1 MKRILQRKF
10 MLVFWLAMVVNS
22 FSMIA
27 TTMVCPLKT
36 KNDVNIGE
44 VTINITET
52 NSGGKPFF
60 TTTYDIKWQRG
71 FTISS
76 VTDPNSTSIAYSIS
90 VSSVDENYY
99 YAQSIVRRGYLGIEG
114 DYVTNASI
122 NSTVTSPIELKNIF
136 NYYTPNSTQI
146 SGDEIVISS
155 DVSGPYYGNAMKLDF
170 QNTDPIKISIQ
181 ESKRISKFEFEIN
194 SGNLNFVV
202 NGTGDYSNYL
212 PDITLNSGNLT
223 LQGEVAGV
231 QNLAMTGGTFT
242 LDGKDGK
249 AAKIDHLEA
258 SGGTILV
265 KNNKT
270 RDFFTDLTING
281 DVSIKGENIYDSQNI
296 CEGSDGYIGNTVIKS
311 GTASIEKVSL
321 GTWNLIEIEDGDVT
335 LTDVI
340 FNDDFSS
347 TPPSSQTTSS
357 NILLKSGK
365 LQLDNCHLA
374 ITQNYFGDYVV
385 EAEGGELNINGGIY
399 SGGKK
404 AILGITG
411 ANATV
416 TINNGIFQICYLSGQ
431 GDIAYLQ
438 DGKLNIVDGLF
449 QDAPIVAEK
458 GSLSIK
464 GGTFSNE
471 SFIQAEDEKDFNLYV
486 KGDNANVI
494 LSGGNYSEAS
504 VYIDPSVN
512 KQPKDLLESNYEY
525 YTEYNG
531 YYQEEVTQFVQNEQ
545 IGGLSGKYLSFDEV
559 RDNKIP
565 DNPCLAV
572 ALKADV
578 GPNGKDVKTIETKK
592 DSYNESWS
600 YGVYEILTPVGLL
613 WYAASVTVPEVVRND
628 FYLDK
633 DLLKE
638 GKAAMKIMADLDMS
652 GYDWV
657 PFQLENDILLDGQGH
672 VISNLSVNQ
681 PGNMAFISSNSGML
695 ANLVIK
701 NGTFILKHKHPD
713 QSGNTVTAYA
723 ASLVGNN
730 YGTIV
735 NYGVQQ
741 CSIEVEVFD
750 ASTYVGGLVGENS
763 GGIYNSYV
771 TGDVKC
777 TIKNAIDSTYSCS
790 NLYTGIFDIGGL
802 AGSSGGIIS
811 NCYHVGNLECVKPE
825 LYNKYMEVNI
835 GDIVGKDYQS
845 SVNEHCYTNPEL
857 QTLNSNV
864 ISHSHSIGE
873 MIWSKWITKADVNKG
888 YPIHGYNNE
897 SIYMGASVIESEFT
911 LLKEGN
917 GEFKATYTYLED
929 ETDPES
935 IKTGTIYADTTYTI
949 INQEQ
954 FKITATP
961 AEGSELVKVVHIQNG
976 KETEISGIQPGAE
989 FDYNIVVA
997 DTLKAYFKEKG
1008 IPSSSCELS
1017 GDQDYTLTYTQDA
1030 GWSYTTP
1037 GNETPVY
1044 FTDTICGST
1053 TGSVTVIIPESEY
1066 TLVFQ
1071 NCSVDSLN
1079 VKSNAGALWVDGN
1092 VVANVATGNIHMKS
1106 GSLIQAPEGKGVVT
1120 LTKPTKG
1127 GSYTAFAFAQTF
1139 ETGRRLPVGTNVS
1152 FTITPEEGYELESA
1166 LFGKVSM
1173 MDTFA
1178 ENKVNHTI
1186 TDDDTDLTVT
1196 ITFKK
1201 VKVVSTPLD
1210 LTQVTDTVTV
1220 SYENNNWYY
1229 QETGKEKVV
1238 FTGEVTGGN
1247 DTVVLLAEDIPTD
1260 APALQFAGNSEVSSL
1275 VVSEGSALQVVGSVT
1290 VRSVS
1295 GNIETGEG
1303 TNIKSSVEVPLVE
1316 ISTTPQLGGSYEV
1329 IAFGQPVTDQMKLPV
1344 GTPLTFEIEIEEGYE
1359 LASATIGGRQLVESL
1374 SLLRTRAVST
1384 TINRYYKIT
1393 GDESDLKVEITF
1405 RKTNTDEPEDPDTP
1419 PVDPVKYYNI
1429 YEESIC
1435 DGVSLSFSKNPVKEG
1450 GSISI
1455 KVEKDEENYTFENF
1469 KVWYK
1474 ESYYGNWKELK
1485 ESTQPGEY
1493 KIQNIWTH
1501 IYVKA
1506 EGSEK
1511 KNPTGMEEVKDV
1523 KVYTKDGSL
1532 FVQTP
1537 QREQVIVISMTGA
1550 VVKNEE
1556 QIGLKQYHG
1565 LNPGIYIVR
1574 IGEQVFKIRI

>member
-1 MKRILQRKF
+1 MKRILQRKLQRVF
-10 MLVFWLAMVVNS
+10 STLLIMIVMLVVGIGEAKARKLSFPSDETIKLDYKSTLVLAGGNYYHPGEEPEEGQNLPESQPMTLNIPSGFRLDSLIINGKDYMDPDVPHSAKKEFLVADGNLNGEYVIVQATIVPDTITSPEILVDILNVYSSGSASVEEDGRVVLNKHIS
-22 FSMIA
+22 YR
-27 TTMVCPLKT
+27 T
-36 KNDVNIGE
+36 KNDPHIFNIKSDSLVIDGLGNYGFFIPQMRLDDGKLIFRNNIIAYSEKETAYMVQKGGFLKLDNSQVYIYSTFVEQEGGNFQIEHSEVSKRYSQDNVIVLKGPEAKTELLSGFTDAHNEIVVESGQLDIKDGE
-44 VTINITET
+44 YSIISMKGGSLNVSGGWIQTINIKDDCKLSLT
-52 NSGGKPFF
+52 GGLFTSITCDKGIQAVPSSDFLADGYMF
-60 TTTYDIKWQRG
+60 AKANYMNMLYPLGKELTTTESDGYTYYEQNIRIVPD
-71 FTISS
+71 TYNEE
-76 VTDPNSTSIAYSIS
+76 TAAY
-90 VSSVDENYY
+90 
-99 YAQSIVRRGYLGIEG
+99 
-114 DYVTNASI
+114 
-122 NSTVTSPIELKNIF
+122 
-136 NYYTPNSTQI
+136 
-146 SGDEIVISS
+146 
-155 DVSGPYYGNAMKLDF
+155 
-170 QNTDPIKISIQ
+170 
-181 ESKRISKFEFEIN
+181 
-194 SGNLNFVV
+194 
-202 NGTGDYSNYL
+202 
-212 PDITLNSGNLT
+212 
-223 LQGEVAGV
+223 
-231 QNLAMTGGTFT
+231 
-242 LDGKDGK
+242 K
-249 AAKIDHLEA
+249 AAKKA
-258 SGGTILV
+258 
-265 KNNKT
+265 
-270 RDFFTDLTING
+270 
-281 DVSIKGENIYDSQNI
+281 
-296 CEGSDGYIGNTVIKS
+296 VI
-311 GTASIEKVSL
+311 
-321 GTWNLIEIEDGDVT
+321 
-335 LTDVI
+335 
-340 FNDDFSS
+340 
-347 TPPSSQTTSS
+347 
-357 NILLKSGK
+357 
-365 LQLDNCHLA
+365 
-374 ITQNYFGDYVV
+374 
-385 EAEGGELNINGGIY
+385 
-399 SGGKK
+399 
-404 AILGITG
+404 
-411 ANATV
+411 
-416 TINNGIFQICYLSGQ
+416 
-431 GDIAYLQ
+431 
-438 DGKLNIVDGLF
+438 
-449 QDAPIVAEK
+449 
-458 GSLSIK
+458 
-464 GGTFSNE
+464 
-471 SFIQAEDEKDFNLYV
+471 
-486 KGDNANVI
+486 
-494 LSGGNYSEAS
+494 
-504 VYIDPSVN
+504 
-512 KQPKDLLESNYEY
+512 
-525 YTEYNG
+525 
-531 YYQEEVTQFVQNEQ
+531 
-545 IGGLSGKYLSFDEV
+545 
-559 RDNKIP
+559 
-565 DNPCLAV
+565 
-572 ALKADV
+572 
-578 GPNGKDVKTIETKK
+578 GPNGKDVKVKGDVFEIYTAEGLCWLAVSTTNDDKFHFDFENGKDFSPRSKTI
-592 DSYNESWS
+592 N
-600 YGVYEILTPVGLL
+600 
-613 WYAASVTVPEVVRND
+613 
-628 FYLDK
+628 
-633 DLLKE
+633 
-638 GKAAMKIMADLDMS
+638 IMNDLDMTDY
-652 GYDWV
+652 GEGW
-657 PFQLENDILLDGQGH
+657 PGIILIGSVLDGKGH
-672 VISNLSVNQ
+672 RISNLDIKESSY
-681 PGNMAFISSNSGML
+681 GYFISQNYGGSTV
-695 ANLVIK
+695 ANLVVEGSIYLSK
-701 NGTFILKHKHPD
+701 TYLTGSAGAFVGINNGRIINCAFVGSVSVAGLAIE
-713 QSGNTVTAYA
+713 NT
-723 ASLVGNN
+723 G
-730 YGTIV
+730 
-735 NYGVQQ
+735 
-741 CSIEVEVFD
+741 SIENCYVNPCGLDFGGVYPADYYNRFEFDRLSPGSYAYESYNFAKLVER
-750 ASTYVGGLVGENS
+750 NS
-763 GGIYNSYV
+763 GSLANCYFV
-771 TGDVKC
+771 GD
-777 TIKNAIDSTYSCS
+777 IS
-790 NLYTGIFDIGGL
+790 FDDQAPNVEKVDL
-802 AGSSGGIIS
+802 HVYDLVNEASAGSVT
-811 NCYHVGNLECVKPE
+811 NCY
-825 LYNKYMEVNI
+825 
-835 GDIVGKDYQS
+835 KDDEI
-845 SVNEHCYTNPEL
+845 SVE
-857 QTLNSNV
+857 TLNTNV
-864 ISHSHSIGE
+864 ASHQQD
-873 MIWSKWITKADVNKG
+873 ADFPWVTW
-888 YPIHGYNNE
+888 
-897 SIYMGASVIESEFT
+897 AV
-911 LLKEGN
+911 
-917 GEFKATYTYLED
+917 
-929 ETDPES
+929 DPE
-935 IKTGTIYADTTYTI
+935 KQCGKPYLVFEEDTSST
-949 INQEQ
+949 
-954 FKITATP
+954 
-961 AEGSELVKVVHIQNG
+961 S
-976 KETEISGIQPGAE
+976 
-989 FDYNIVVA
+989 
-997 DTLKAYFKEKG
+997 
-1008 IPSSSCELS
+1008 PSSSCELS

-1037 GNETPVY
+1037 GNETPIY
-1044 FTDTICGST
+1044 FADTVCGST